1 MQLKKTTRDGSP
13 IIFSEWK
20 LLPVI
25 NGVQKVQ
32 RTEYT
37 LDSIINGGEPLDGS
51 TPSGKVEQLNLFGFD
66 DEVDEGPKR
75 RFKSCKLVD
84 IYKEEMEEVKS

>member
-1 MQLKKTTRDGSP
+1 M
-13 IIFSEWK
+13 
-20 LLPVI
+20 
-25 NGVQKVQ
+25 
-32 RTEYT
+32 
-37 LDSIINGGEPLDGS
+37 DGS